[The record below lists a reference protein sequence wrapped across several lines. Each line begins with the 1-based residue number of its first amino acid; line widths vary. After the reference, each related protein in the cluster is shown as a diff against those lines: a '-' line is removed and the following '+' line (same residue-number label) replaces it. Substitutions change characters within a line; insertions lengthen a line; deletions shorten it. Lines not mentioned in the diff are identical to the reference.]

1 MTTTNEWRD
10 LPTFEDVADAKRAGD
25 EIEILVLERWEAWLG
40 ESWDRGMN
48 FRARPAQPK
57 MKKIKMLCYLTTSSK
72 SLMWYEETE
81 SVPDFW
87 RRVPSE
93 DKEIE
98 VPE

>member
-25 EIEILVLERWEAWLG
+25 EIEVNTGPHW
-40 ESWDRGMN
+40 ESWKGTAWMN
-48 FRARPAQPK
+48 YMGYRARPAQPK
-57 MKKIKMLCYLTTSSK
+57 MKKVRMLAYTDCQA
-72 SLMWYEETE
+72 LMWRGEDVELP
-81 SVPDFW
+81 SCWV
-87 RRVPSE
+87 RVPAE